1 MKLVI
6 AEKPSVARSI
16 ADVLGATT
24 KKDGYIEGKGYIV
37 TWCIGHLVGLAT
49 PGIYDE
55 KYAKWQYDHLPI
67 LPSPWKYQIKEK
79 TKKQFKIIKDLMNDD
94 RVKSIV
100 EATDS
105 GREGELIFRL
115 VYDKVGCNKPYERL
129 WISSMEDAAIEAGF
143 NDLREG
149 KAYENLYQ
157 SALARSHADWI
168 VGLNATRLFTTT
180 YNAKLSV
187 GRVQTPT
194 LAMIVERDNRINHF
208 EKEKYYHVHLNLGDF
223 DVKSHRLES
232 VESACRLIAA
242 CENQIATIKEVL
254 KEVKKNK
261 APKLFD
267 LTTLQREA
275 NRYYGYTAKQTL
287 VYAQSLYE
295 KKLITYPRTDSRFIT
310 TDMSESVQDIIHHI
324 GVVDTPNISRL
335 VDDSKVSDH
344 HAIIPTLSSLR
355 VGGGKVPSTELNIL
369 ELIKMKLLAAVSL
382 DYVYEEVSLIAEVNQ
397 NEFKAKEKTCIEIGY
412 KAIEEAFK
420 KTLSDKDKNVTL
432 DDEVKLFKISEGD
445 KFDIKG
451 IEQTEHF
458 TSPPKHYTEDTLLS
472 AMERAGVEELDES
485 LDVEKKGL
493 GTPATR
499 AGIIERLIQVGY
511 IERKKK
517 NIISTNKGAE
527 LIKIVP
533 ERIKSPLLTAE
544 WENRL
549 TEIANGTFNAEQFMG
564 DIKLEIKELVSAYS
578 GVQDS
583 RTFETTREV
592 IGHCPRCKTEVYE
605 SKKNFYCSNT
615 DCNFNIW
622 KEDKFFKSKRK
633 KVTKAIAKALL
644 SKGKV
649 KITNLYSEKKD
660 KTYEATVVL
669 NDTGT
674 WVNYK
679 LEFK

>member
-1 MKLVI
+1 MV
-6 AEKPSVARSI
+6 
-16 ADVLGATT
+16 
-24 KKDGYIEGKGYIV
+24 
-37 TWCIGHLVGLAT
+37 
-49 PGIYDE
+49 
-55 KYAKWQYDHLPI
+55 
-67 LPSPWKYQIKEK
+67 
-79 TKKQFKIIKDLMNDD
+79 
-94 RVKSIV
+94 
-100 EATDS
+100 
-105 GREGELIFRL
+105 
-115 VYDKVGCNKPYERL
+115 
-129 WISSMEDAAIEAGF
+129 
-143 NDLREG
+143 
-149 KAYENLYQ
+149 
-157 SALARSHADWI
+157 
-168 VGLNATRLFTTT
+168 
-180 YNAKLSV
+180 
-187 GRVQTPT
+187 
-194 LAMIVERDNRINHF
+194 
-208 EKEKYYHVHLNLGDF
+208 
-223 DVKSHRLES
+223 
-232 VESACRLIAA
+232 A

-287 VYAQSLYE
+287 DYAQSLYE

-310 TDMSESVQDIIHHI
+310 TDMSESIQDIIHHI

-369 ELIKMKLLAAVSL
+369 ELIKMKLLDAVSL
-382 DYVYEEVSLIAEVNQ
+382 DYVYEEVTLIAEVNQ

-517 NIISTNKGAE
+517 KLYL
-527 LIKIVP
+527 LIK
-533 ERIKSPLLTAE
+533 
-544 WENRL
+544 
-549 TEIANGTFNAEQFMG
+549 
-564 DIKLEIKELVSAYS
+564 
-578 GVQDS
+578 
-583 RTFETTREV
+583 
-592 IGHCPRCKTEVYE
+592 
-605 SKKNFYCSNT
+605 
-615 DCNFNIW
+615 
-622 KEDKFFKSKRK
+622 
-633 KVTKAIAKALL
+633 
-644 SKGKV
+644 
-649 KITNLYSEKKD
+649 
-660 KTYEATVVL
+660 VL
-669 NDTGT
+669 N
-674 WVNYK
+674 
-679 LEFK
+679 